1 MLDLRWE
8 SRVDGVTDAVV
19 LRTSR
24 RRRGVTLVQLQVV
37 YSGAGGSPVSATRG
51 ELEKDLEYCLSLL
64 CRLKHGQNA
73 AYARRQ
79 SLAKPV
85 LFEFEF

>member
-1 MLDLRWE
+1 ME

-19 LRTSR
+19 LRPSR

-64 CRLKHGQNA
+64 CRLQHGQNA
-73 AYARRQ
+73 AYARRH
-79 SLAKPV
+79 SGETRFVFKFLNS
-85 LFEFEF
+85 